1 MCLLSERKSVLISY
15 IIPAIPKILPYGS
28 CMGTPVLEPCFLRLY
43 APLRFPSKR
52 KRGAIGKILE
62 LPRAVNLCN
71 I

>member
-1 MCLLSERKSVLISY
+1 MHKDY

-28 CMGTPVLEPCFLRLY
+28 CMGTLVLEPCFLRVY